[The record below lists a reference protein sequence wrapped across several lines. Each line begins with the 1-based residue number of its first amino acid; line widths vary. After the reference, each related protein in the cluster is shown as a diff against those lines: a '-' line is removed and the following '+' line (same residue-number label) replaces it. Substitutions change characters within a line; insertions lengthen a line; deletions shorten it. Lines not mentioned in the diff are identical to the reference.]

1 MAVVVHVGF
10 AVAIAREHVGKRPA
24 TSTVE
29 LDFTKQPPPV
39 AAVHPSPAA
48 GPSHAAAAVPKPRR
62 QLALRPRA
70 APASHPAPEA
80 AAAPATPTAA
90 PQRPVF
96 AVAMASTTEV
106 AAGVGVPVGAPAGV
120 AAARAGGA
128 AAGRAGGTAASG
140 DGEGAYQPASE
151 SDVATM
157 PEIDTDACGK
167 TIAYPDEATQAG
179 IEGDVRLRVA
189 LTPKDTSTPSTSS
202 LGWGTGSTVP
212 PPRRSNTAVASRQPS
227 GKAGKPVAFVIRT
240 LHVPLSA
247 PPLSTDEALAEPRDC
262 LRSRG

>member
-1 MAVVVHVGF
+1 MSRRADLVTLVVAVVVHVGF
-10 AVAIAREHVGKRPA
+10 AVAIAREHVGKRPV

-29 LDFTKQPPPV
+29 LDFTKPPPPPATAHP
-39 AAVHPSPAA
+39 AAGA

-70 APASHPAPEA
+70 APVSHPAPEIA
-80 AAAPATPTAA
+80 PSAAPTPA

-96 AVAMASTTEV
+96 AVSMASTSEV
-106 AAGVGVPVGAPAGV
+106 ATGV
-120 AAARAGGA
+120 AVPTGATAAVAGAARAGGA
-128 AAGRAGGTAASG
+128 AAGHAGGTGSTG

-157 PEIDTDACGK
+157 PEIDTDACGR

-189 LTPKDTSTPSTSS
+189 LTPEGHVYAVHVLAG
-202 LGWGTGSTVP
+202 LGHGLDRAAAEALKHRCRFSP
-212 PPRRSNTAVASRQPS
+212 AI
-227 GKAGKPVAFVIRT
+227 GKGGKPVAFVIQSYT
-240 LHVPLSA
+240 FHFQL
-247 PPLSTDEALAEPRDC
+247 PR
-262 LRSRG
+262 

>member
-1 MAVVVHVGF
+1 MSRRADLVTLVVAVVVHVGF

-29 LDFTKQPPPV
+29 LDFTKQTPAG
-39 AAVHPSPAA
+39 AAAHPAAAA
-48 GPSHAAAAVPKPRR
+48 GPSHAATAVPKPRR
-62 QLALRPRA
+62 QLALRSPA
-70 APASHPAPEA
+70 APVSHRAPAP

-106 AAGVGVPVGAPAGV
+106 ATGVAVPVGATAGT
-120 AAARAGGA
+120 ATSRPGGA
-128 AAGRAGGTAASG
+128 AAGRAGGTAPSG

-151 SDVATM
+151 SDVGTM

-189 LTPKDTSTPSTSS
+189 LTPEGHVYAVHVLAG
-202 LGWGTGSTVP
+202 LGHGLDRAATEALKHRCRFSP
-212 PPRRSNTAVASRQPS
+212 AI
-227 GKAGKPVAFVIRT
+227 GKAGKPVAFVIQSYT
-240 LHVPLSA
+240 FHFQL
-247 PPLSTDEALAEPRDC
+247 PR
-262 LRSRG
+262 

>member
-1 MAVVVHVGF
+1 MSRRSDLVTLVVAVVVNVGF
-10 AVAIAREHVGKRPA
+10 AVAIAREHVSKRPA

-39 AAVHPSPAA
+39 AARPAAAA
-48 GPSHAAAAVPKPRR
+48 GPTQAAAVAKPRR

-70 APASHPAPEA
+70 APASRPAPA
-80 AAAPATPTAA
+80 IAAAPATPT
-90 PQRPVF
+90 PPRPMF

-106 AAGVGVPVGAPAGV
+106 ASGVAVPVGATAATGPA
-120 AAARAGGA
+120 RPGGSA
-128 AAGRAGGTAASG
+128 NGRVGGTGSSG

-157 PEIDTDACGK
+157 PEIDTDACGR

-189 LTPKDTSTPSTSS
+189 LTPEGHVYAVHVLAG
-202 LGWGTGSTVP
+202 LGHGLDRAATDALKHRCRFSP
-212 PPRRSNTAVASRQPS
+212 AI
-227 GKAGKPVAFVIRT
+227 GKAGKPVAFVIQSYT
-240 LHVPLSA
+240 FHFQL
-247 PPLSTDEALAEPRDC
+247 PR
-262 LRSRG
+262 